1 MQNIQKPLTIGE
13 LSKKTNTP
21 FYKIQ
26 YLDRLG
32 LLKKKIQSTG
42 KGNYNIYRESAIDVI
57 FNKYGNRE
65 KK

>member
-1 MQNIQKPLTIGE
+1 MQNAQKPLTIGK
-13 LSKKTNTP
+13 LSKRTNTP

-32 LLKKKIQSTG
+32 LLEKKIESTG
-42 KGNYNIYRESAIDVI
+42 KGNYNIYRESAIEVI
-57 FNKYGNRE
+57 FNKYGNGV